1 MSNNLQGHQSN
12 MPITPEQCRMARAG
26 LHWSQVELSRRSGV
40 APATIAAFE
49 KGVRKPYPRT
59 IKDLEL
65 SLEKAGIEFLN
76 RGACVSEEPG
86 R

>member
-1 MSNNLQGHQSN
+1 
-12 MPITPEQCRMARAG
+12 MARAG
-26 LHWSQVELSRRSGV
+26 LYWSQVELSRRSGV

-59 IKDLEL
+59 IRDLEL
-65 SLEKAGIEFLN
+65 ALKKAGTEFLN
-76 RGACVSEEPG
+76 RGACVAEEPG

>member
-1 MSNNLQGHQSN
+1 
-12 MPITPEQCRMARAG
+12 MARAG

-49 KGVRKPYPRT
+49 RGIRKPYPRT
-59 IKDLEL
+59 IKDLEIA
-65 SLEKAGIEFLN
+65 LEKAGIEFLN
-76 RGACVSEEPG
+76 RGACVADEPA

>member
-1 MSNNLQGHQSN
+1 

-49 KGVRKPYPRT
+49 KGLRTPYPRT
-59 IKDLEL
+59 VRDLEAA
-65 SLEKAGIEFLN
+65 LEIGGVEFVN
-76 RGACVSEEPG
+76 GGAAVNKDHDNE
-86 R
+86 